1 MPALHDVRYG
11 GQAILSRA
19 MFENFNFLF
28 QAARQEHT
36 RWHQI
41 ARQGVE
47 TVNDMLTCRV
57 WIQAHTP
64 QPQQHAD
71 EVLHVAEAFA
81 QDLSKRLD
89 AEFSVTR
96 DGDHEFSLR
105 FTPRPAEQFG
115 EFHPAPAFTGKPSQ
129 SDFDAIADHA
139 ARNWR
144 TLVSELS
151 GFNDASEATA
161 YAKFHGLEDT
171 TEAVYD
177 RIMQASVK
185 AYRAALLDVADGM
198 EEGDPLLP
206 VIERLDRIPAAVIQ
220 DAINAT
226 LNGFGVIDYL

>member
-1 MPALHDVRYG
+1 
-11 GQAILSRA
+11 
-19 MFENFNFLF
+19 MFENFNHFF
-28 QAARQEHT
+28 QTARQEHT

-47 TVNDMLTCRV
+47 TVNDMLTCKV

-64 QPQQHAD
+64 QSQQHED
-71 EVLHVAEAFA
+71 EFLHVAEAFA
-81 QDLSKRLD
+81 QDLAKRLD
-89 AEFSVTR
+89 AEFSVIR
-96 DGDHEFSLR
+96 DGEHEFSLR
-105 FTPRPAEQFG
+105 FTPRPAEHFG
-115 EFHPAPAFTGKPSQ
+115 EYHPAPAYTGKAQ
-129 SDFDAIADHA
+129 GDFDAIADHA

-161 YAKFHGLEDT
+161 YAKFHGLEDMAD
-171 TEAVYD
+171 AVYD

-206 VIERLDRIPAAVIQ
+206 VIERLDAIPAAMIQ
-220 DAINAT
+220 DAISST
-226 LNGFGVIDYL
+226 LNFLGVIDYL

>member
-19 MFENFNFLF
+19 MFENFNHFF
-28 QAARQEHT
+28 QTARQEHT
-36 RWHQI
+36 RWYQI

-47 TVNDMLTCRV
+47 TVNDMLTCKV

-71 EVLHVAEAFA
+71 ELLHVAEAFA

-96 DGDHEFSLR
+96 DGEHEFSLR
-105 FTPRPAEQFG
+105 FTPRPAEVFG
-115 EFHPAPAFTGKPSQ
+115 EFHPAPAYTGKTQ

-139 ARNWR
+139 SRNWR
-144 TLVSELS
+144 KLVSDLS
-151 GFNDASEATA
+151 GFNDAQEATK

-171 TEAVYD
+171 AEAVET
-177 RIMQASVK
+177 RIIQASVK
-185 AYRAALLDVADGM
+185 QYRAALLDAADGM
-198 EEGDPLLP
+198 EDDDPLLP